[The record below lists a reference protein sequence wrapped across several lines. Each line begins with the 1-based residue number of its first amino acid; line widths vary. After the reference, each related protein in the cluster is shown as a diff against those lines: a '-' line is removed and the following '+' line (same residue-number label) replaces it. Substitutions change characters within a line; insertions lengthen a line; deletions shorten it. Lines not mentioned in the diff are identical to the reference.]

1 MSKWGT
7 WNMEHHIILDS
18 GDILYDGHIMTADQ
32 IRLEHLQ
39 TRTARLV
46 TGALYGTSSER
57 LLEELGWDK
66 LKTRRE
72 IHKLIYFKEL
82 TDEISEVPI
91 FVKELIPARRQ
102 DDTSRHLRNA
112 SDITPPLTHLVSYKS
127 SFIPNTINKWN
138 NLPKSL
144 RSLPNKSFRKAI
156 TQTSQAYTTIFF
168 TFGCKAGNILHTS
181 FGLVFLH

>member
-18 GDILYDGHIMTADQ
+18 GDILYDGHITTADQ

-82 TDEISEVPI
+82 TDEIMKCQSLSKNLYPQGDRMTPVGTSEMHVI
-91 FVKELIPARRQ
+91 
-102 DDTSRHLRNA
+102 
-112 SDITPPLTHLVSYKS
+112 
-127 SFIPNTINKWN
+127 
-138 NLPKSL
+138 
-144 RSLPNKSFRKAI
+144 
-156 TQTSQAYTTIFF
+156 
-168 TFGCKAGNILHTS
+168 
-181 FGLVFLH
+181 